1 MECHNFCV
9 FPVFHVSMRWQ
20 YFIRHPGVLFMGSG
34 VFPLFLEFLPGGLTI
49 DIQTGQWI
57 NMVNV
62 TSDCCT
68 HPCSSPSLSFFLN
81 TTASVGGAATYT
93 REHFEHGRGRVF
105 CTKLCDSCHI
115 CQTQSH
121 NTIWPDSR
129 RDQWL
134 KFIYKDRVI
143 PSTPHP
149 EFACVVHISPMTA
162 CLHQFITSGYRIC

>member
-1 MECHNFCV
+1 MFKDGV
-9 FPVFHVSMRWQ
+9 PQFFPVFHVSMSWQ

-93 REHFEHGRGRVF
+93 REHFEHGRGGVF

-115 CQTQSH
+115 CQTQNH
-121 NTIWPDSR
+121 I
-129 RDQWL
+129 
-134 KFIYKDRVI
+134 I
-143 PSTPHP
+143 PSYLTTG
-149 EFACVVHISPMTA
+149 VING
-162 CLHQFITSGYRIC
+162 LNLFIKTGWFPQHLIQNSRV